1 MKRLKNIFQ
10 TKLFYILGIC
20 FVKIKKVFTRTNV
33 CDILSASK
41 IEGDGMNILKGYVFR
56 MYPTKK
62 QEQLINKT
70 IGSTRF
76 IYNYFLDDKIKEYK
90 VTGKSKSAYD
100 QIKLIPSLSKE
111 YPFLKEV
118 DSCALRNSLFNLE
131 DAYKRFYKGSGYPK
145 FKAKGVH
152 ESYKTN
158 NIKSSYK
165 GNNYNSIKLDLKN
178 KTITLPKLKE
188 VKIRGYRNKEVVPGN
203 IKSAVIKKDAG
214 KYYVSVLIEEELIK
228 PAFVPKSIIGID
240 LGIKDLIVT
249 SYNEKIENKIKLN
262 TKRMIGLQRGLSRCK
277 SGSKNRYK
285 MKLKIQR
292 LYQKIRNARK
302 HMIHDITNKLIKEND
317 IIVTENLDVK
327 GMQKNH
333 YIAKGLN
340 ENPISEI
347 MRVLKY
353 KANFNNKKLI
363 QIDRYYP
370 SSQICSVC
378 NYQNRKAK
386 DLSIRK
392 WECPVCHIEHE
403 RDYNAAVNIMF
414 KGLEK
419 YMKEMKQGI

>member
-1 MKRLKNIFQ
+1 MQKAKVCK
-10 TKLFYILGIC
+10 KLF
-20 FVKIKKVFTRTNV
+20 TNITIR
-33 CDILSASK
+33 DIVNATM
-41 IEGDGMNILKGYVFR
+41 IRGDGMQILKGYVFR
-56 MYPTKK
+56 MYPTEN
-62 QEQLINKT
+62 QEELINKT
-70 IGSTRF
+70 IGCSRF
-76 IYNYFLDDKIKEYK
+76 IYNHFLDDKIKEYK
-90 VTGKSKSAYD
+90 KTGKSKTAYD

-111 YPFLKEV
+111 KPWLKEV

-131 DAYKRFYKGSGYPK
+131 DAYKRFYNGNGYPK

-188 VKIRGYRNKEVVPGN
+188 VKIRGYRNKNIIPGEV
-203 IKSAVIKKDAG
+203 KSAVIKKEAG
-214 KYYVSVLIEEELIK
+214 RYYVSVLIEEELIR
-228 PAFVPKSIIGID
+228 PAFVPNSIIGID

-249 SYNEKIENKIKLN
+249 SFNEKIENKIKLN
-262 TKRMIGLQRGLSRCK
+262 TKRMIGLQRGISRCK
-277 SGSKNRYK
+277 PRSKNRYK

-302 HMIHDITNKLIKEND
+302 HMIHDITNKLINEND

-327 GMQKNH
+327 SMQKDH

-347 MRVLKY
+347 IRVLKY
-353 KANFNNKKLI
+353 KANWNNKRLI

-370 SSQICSVC
+370 SSQICNVC
-378 NYQNRKAK
+378 NYQNKEVK
-386 DLSIRK
+386 DLSIRN
-392 WECPVCHIEHE
+392 WECPVCHTEHT

-419 YMKEMKQGI
+419 YMLYLEQSI

>member
-1 MKRLKNIFQ
+1 MQ
-10 TKLFYILGIC
+10 
-20 FVKIKKVFTRTNV
+20 
-33 CDILSASK
+33 
-41 IEGDGMNILKGYVFR
+41 ILKGYVFR
-56 MYPTKK
+56 LYPNEK
-62 QEQLINKT
+62 QTELINKT
-70 IGSTRF
+70 IGCSRF

-90 VTGKSKSAYD
+90 ETKKSKSAYD

-118 DSCALRNSLFNLE
+118 DSCSLRNSLFDLDN
-131 DAYKRFYKGSGYPK
+131 AYKRFYNGSGYPR

-152 ESYKTN
+152 DSYKTN

-178 KTITLPKLKE
+178 KIIILPKLKE
-188 VKIRGYRNKEVVPGN
+188 VKIRGYRNKEVVPGEV
-203 IKSAVIKKDAG
+203 KSAVIKKEAG

-228 PAFVPKSIIGID
+228 PAFNPQSIVGID

-262 TKRMIGLQRGLSRCK
+262 TKRMIGLQRGLARCK
-277 SGSKNRYK
+277 KGSKNRYK
-285 MKLKIQR
+285 LTLKIQR
-292 LYQKIRNARK
+292 LFMKIRNARK
-302 HMIHDITNKLIKEND
+302 HMLHDITNKLIKEND

-333 YIAKGLN
+333 YVAKGLN

-347 MRVLKY
+347 IRVLKY
-353 KANFNNKKLI
+353 KANLNNKKLI

-370 SSQICSVC
+370 SSQICSSC
-378 NYQNRKAK
+378 NYQNKDVK

-392 WECPVCHIEHE
+392 WECPVCHTIHE

-414 KGLEK
+414 EGVKIYMKGLE
-419 YMKEMKQGI
+419 QTI

>member
-1 MKRLKNIFQ
+1 MK
-10 TKLFYILGIC
+10 
-20 FVKIKKVFTRTNV
+20 
-33 CDILSASK
+33 
-41 IEGDGMNILKGYVFR
+41 ILKGYVFR
-56 MYPTKK
+56 MYPNEK
-62 QEQLINKT
+62 QKELINQT
-70 IGSTRF
+70 IGCSRF

-90 VTGKSKSAYD
+90 KKGKSKSAYD
-100 QIKLIPSLSKE
+100 QIKLIPLLSKDKE
-111 YPFLKEV
+111 WLKEV
-118 DSCALRNSLFNLE
+118 DSCALRTSLFNLE
-131 DAYKRFYKGSGYPK
+131 DAFKRFYKGSGYPR
-145 FKAKGVH
+145 FKSKGVH

-158 NIKSSYK
+158 NINSSYK
-165 GNNYNSIKLDLKN
+165 GNHYETIKLDLTN

-188 VKIRGYRNKEVVPGN
+188 IKIRGYRNKKVIIGD
-203 IKSAVIKKDAG
+203 IKSAVIKKEAG
-214 KYYVSVLIEEELIK
+214 RYYVSVLIEEELIK
-228 PAFVPKSIIGID
+228 PTIIPTSIIGID

-249 SYNEKIENKIKLN
+249 SHNEKIENKIKLN
-262 TKRMIGLQRGLSRCK
+262 TKRLIGLQRGLSRCK

-302 HMIHDITNKLIKEND
+302 HMIHNITNKLIKEND

-327 GMQKNH
+327 SMQKNH

-347 MRVLKY
+347 IRVLKY
-353 KANFNNKKLI
+353 KAAWNNKRII

-370 SSQICSVC
+370 SSQICNIC
-378 NYQNRKAK
+378 NYQNKKVK

-392 WECPVCHIEHE
+392 WECPICHTNHD

-419 YMKEMKQGI
+419 YMLYLKQYI